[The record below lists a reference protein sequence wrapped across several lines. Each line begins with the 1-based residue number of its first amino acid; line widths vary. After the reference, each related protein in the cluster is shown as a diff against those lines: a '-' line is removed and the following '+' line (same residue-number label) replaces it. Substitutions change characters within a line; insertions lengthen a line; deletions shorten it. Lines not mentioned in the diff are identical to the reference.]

1 MHLLQRAVRVVP
13 PFADPRSGARPRSLK
28 ATPWPTFSHCGA
40 GRSGRYLGRANETP
54 DHRRIMTVK
63 GLNMGKVVIGLVLGL
78 AAGIGAMLYIGSTA
92 VGIGTGA
99 GAAMGI
105 SAGLCAM
112 VEAANQSGVLTPE
125 QLDTLIAQASGALAG
140 SDAAPQTEVA
150 GSVAQFETVMSDL
163 RAAR

>member
-1 MHLLQRAVRVVP
+1 
-13 PFADPRSGARPRSLK
+13 
-28 ATPWPTFSHCGA
+28 
-40 GRSGRYLGRANETP
+40 
-54 DHRRIMTVK
+54 MTVK

-150 GSVAQFETVMSDL
+150 GSVAQCETVMSDL